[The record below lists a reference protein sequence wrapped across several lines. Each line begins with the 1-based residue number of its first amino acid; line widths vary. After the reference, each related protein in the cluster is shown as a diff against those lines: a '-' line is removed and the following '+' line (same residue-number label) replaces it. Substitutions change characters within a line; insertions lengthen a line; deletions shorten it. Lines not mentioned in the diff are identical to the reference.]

1 MQHEI
6 DAYNRRRH
14 SPSRSPNTH
23 GSPAFSPHHNLCP
36 RCGLFSCFF
45 THIHTMV
52 HVLDDARRRRMPH
65 SNLDSSSFLSTL
77 NFSSPPP
84 SLSWQGTP
92 TPTVGQSITNPCF
105 QTAEGTNL
113 STRPH
118 DEAKYKSQRGKEEHN
133 FFFSIPSPRL
143 HLAYFDVN
151 LVRFFSEMFGEGI
164 C

>member
-1 MQHEI
+1 MRTI
-6 DAYNRRRH
+6 DDDTVLLVHRTHMAPR
-14 SPSRSPNTH
+14 PSLHITISAR
-23 GSPAFSPHHNLCP
+23 GAGFLVAFS
-36 RCGLFSCFF
+36 
-45 THIHTMV
+45 HTFI